1 MFEMVNKDILYALQ
15 LKKKFGVIAYS
26 YICLSTVNIVGES
39 GYDTSRLLIL
49 ILLKIRNIVHM

>member
-15 LKKKFGVIAYS
+15 LKKKFRVIAYS
-26 YICLSTVNIVGES
+26 YICLSTVNIVGEC
-39 GYDTSRLLIL
+39 GYDNSRLLIL